1 MCECTPELQKL
12 CSKNSIGVNWCPMC
26 VYETSNRKDL
36 EEHIKSLHQSNYSS
50 FSASPGNMKYCP
62 DCKYGT
68 AQRSRLMNHRRTVHN
83 RQTFDCPSCGFETT
97 KIYKLKN
104 HIDSVHEGDTVTR
117 MRSGLL
123 SMEEIKEET
132 ERKKGRDQKSLQVK
146 HKFSH
151 ISVEEILIEEKQLQQ
166 KLTLN
171 PNSVEDRRK
180 NKKIEKK
187 IKYRQAMVEILNGNA
202 ESLRKTASKFKIRR
216 ETLVGMLEE
225 REVQNYTNSE
235 EIFPCLKC
243 DFTTSNTNL
252 IIEHIKLMHRKDT
265 FAQKCHFCD
274 YQNVPFHVK
283 NHIKIM
289 HEKEE
294 TERLV
299 KMTQEK
305 EKNERLVK
313 KMKERME
320 ISNLA
325 TKQEKEQRKI
335 ERAKRRSEQLDLLA
349 NSIEKRI
356 KDRVETKEHFDSNVK
371 PPEFI
376 KFGKKL
382 YMVPTGSKHSVVYEE
397 GDRNINHEGKQII
410 TEPTASTRECADWKP
425 TKKSREKIK
434 QGKIKRIR
442 KTVLLQRNAETQQET
457 MENSNDHEDID
468 DPLAMETK
476 EVEAVR
482 VGDEKIESESPKN
495 EIPGDKNFI
504 LEGHILEY
512 FGSDFTVQDRE
523 KKSKQEI
530 KSERAL
536 SKEQAKI
543 QEILFTAV
551 HRVTG

>member
-12 CSKNSIGVNWCPMC
+12 CSKNSVGVNWCPMC

-123 SMEEIKEET
+123 SMEEIKKET

-146 HKFSH
+146 QKFSH

-166 KLTLN
+166 KLTHN
-171 PNSVEDRRK
+171 PNSVEERRK

-243 DFTTSNTNL
+243 DFTTSNTRL

-325 TKQEKEQRKI
+325 IKQENEQRKI

-397 GDRNINHEGKQII
+397 GDRSINHDRGGQKII
-410 TEPTASTRECADWKP
+410 PEHITIYKP
-425 TKKSREKIK
+425 
-434 QGKIKRIR
+434 
-442 KTVLLQRNAETQQET
+442 

-468 DPLAMETK
+468 DPLAIETK
-476 EVEAVR
+476 EVAAVR
-482 VGDEKIESESPKN
+482 EGDEKTESEIPKN
-495 EIPGDKNFI
+495 EIPGDKDF
-504 LEGHILEY
+504 ILEY
-512 FGSDFTVQDRE
+512 FGSDFVVQVSE
-523 KKSKQEI
+523 KKSKKEI
-530 KSERAL
+530 RGERAL

-551 HRVTG
+551 HRITG